1 MASKD
6 YYQILGVSKTANLDE
21 IKKAYRK
28 LALKYHPDKNKG
40 DKAGEEKFKEVSE
53 AYQVLSDSN
62 KRQQY
67 DQYGQTFSGA
77 GGGGFSRSG
86 FRPEDFAGFSQGFS
100 DLGGFG
106 DIFESFFGGGR
117 SRRPDPESITRG
129 ADIEVNLQITF
140 EEAAFGTTKKV
151 TLSRPTVCST
161 CHGTGSSD
169 GEIEVCSK
177 CGGKG
182 EIKISRQTILGVFT
196 QAQVCDVCQ
205 GLGKRPKRVCRSCHG
220 DGRRDISE
228 SIEIKIPAG
237 IDNGQTV
244 KLPQMGGAG
253 LRGGRTGDL
262 YVAVR
267 VMASKDFERRG
278 ADLYRTE
285 LISYPVAVLGGEV
298 KIDSLDG
305 ILKLKIPVGTKSG
318 EVFRLKG
325 RGITKLNRSERG
337 DLFVVVEID
346 VPKRLT
352 LRQKRLLEDLQS
364 EL

>member
-6 YYQILGVSKTANLDE
+6 YYHILGIGKTASLDE
-21 IKKAYRK
+21 IKKAYRR

-40 DKAGEEKFKEVSE
+40 DKAGEEKFKEINE
-53 AYQVLSDSN
+53 AYQVLSDPA
-62 KRQQY
+62 KRRQY
-67 DQYGQTFSGA
+67 DQFGQSFSGA
-77 GGGGFSRSG
+77 GGGGFSG

-117 SRRPDPESITRG
+117 SSRRDPETVTRG
-129 ADIEVNLQITF
+129 ADLEVNLQITF

-151 TLSRPTVCST
+151 NLSRPTICAT
-161 CHGTGSSD
+161 CHGTGSAD
-169 GEIEVCSK
+169 GELEVCSR

-182 EIKISRQTILGVFT
+182 EIRISRQTILGVFT
-196 QAQVCDVCQ
+196 QAQVCDACQ
-205 GLGKRPKRVCRSCHG
+205 GLGKKPTKICRSCRG
-220 DGRRDISE
+220 DGRRDATE
-228 SIEIKIPAG
+228 SIEVKIPAG

-244 KLPQMGGAG
+244 KLLHVGGAG
-253 LRGGRTGDL
+253 FRGGGAGDL
-262 YVAVR
+262 YIVVR
-267 VMASKDFERRG
+267 VMASKEFERKD

-298 KIDSLDG
+298 EIDSLDG
-305 ILKLKIPVGTKSG
+305 ILKLKIPAGTKSG
-318 EVFRLKG
+318 EVFRLRGKG
-325 RGITKLNRSERG
+325 IIKLGRNEKG
-337 DLFVVVEID
+337 DLYITIEID

-364 EL
+364 AL

>member
-6 YYQILGVSKTANLDE
+6 YYQILGVDKKASLEE

-28 LALKYHPDKNKG
+28 LALKYHPDKTKG
-40 DKAGEEKFKEVSE
+40 DKAGEEKFKELSE
-53 AYQVLSDSN
+53 AYQVLSDTN

-67 DQYGQTFSGA
+67 DQYGQAFSG
-77 GGGGFSRSG
+77 GSGGGFSG

-100 DLGGFG
+100 DMGGLG
-106 DIFESFFGGGR
+106 DIFEGFFGGGR
-117 SRRPDPESITRG
+117 SRRPDPETIMRG

-140 EEAAFGTTKKV
+140 EEAAFGVTKKV
-151 TLSRPTVCST
+151 NLSKPAVCSA
-161 CHGTGSSD
+161 CSGTGSSD
-169 GEIEVCSK
+169 GELEVCSK
-177 CGGKG
+177 CSGKG

-196 QAQVCDVCQ
+196 QAQVCDACQ
-205 GLGKRPKRVCRSCHG
+205 GLGKKPKKVCRSCRG
-220 DGRRDISE
+220 DGRKDATE

-244 KLPQMGGAG
+244 KLPHLGGAG
-253 LRGGRTGDL
+253 ARGGKQGDL
-262 YVAVR
+262 YVVVQ

-278 ADLYRTE
+278 SDLYRTE
-285 LISYPVAVLGGEV
+285 LISYPIAVLGGEV
-298 KIDSLDG
+298 KIDTLDG
-305 ILKLKIPVGTKSG
+305 ILKLKIPTGTKSG

-325 RGITKLNRSERG
+325 KGIVKLNKNEKG
-337 DLFVVVEID
+337 DLFVIVEID

-352 LRQKRLLEDLQS
+352 LRQKRLLEDLQG